1 MKMLNLSHKN
11 LDVWQKGLVLVKSVY
26 KITDDLP
33 NNEQFVLS
41 SQMRRAVNSILF
53 NISEGLSRHT
63 KIEKIRFLD
72 IAHSS
77 LVELDTQFEVCKE
90 LEYFSSE
97 ELSEIAEQMNSV
109 FAMLTNLIR
118 KLRRDDEK

>member
-1 MKMLNLSHKN
+1 MLNLSHKN
-11 LDVWQKGLVLVKSVY
+11 LDVWKKGLALVKSVY
-26 KITDDLP
+26 KVTNGLP
-33 NNEQFVLS
+33 VSEQFVLS

-72 IAHSS
+72 IARSS
-77 LVELDTQFEVCKE
+77 LVELDSQFEVCKE

-97 ELSEIAEQMNSV
+97 ELIEIGEQMNSV

-118 KLRRDDEK
+118 KLQRDNKK

>member
-1 MKMLNLSHKN
+1 MLNLSHKN

-72 IAHSS
+72 IARSS

-109 FAMLTNLIR
+109 VAMLTNLIR